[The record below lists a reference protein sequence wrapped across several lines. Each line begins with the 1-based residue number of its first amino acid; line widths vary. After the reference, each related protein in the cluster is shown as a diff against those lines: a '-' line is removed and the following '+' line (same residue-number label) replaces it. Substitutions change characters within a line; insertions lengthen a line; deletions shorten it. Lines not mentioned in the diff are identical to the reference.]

1 MKAKKVLGFVLA
13 GTMIAALAGCG
24 QYRRHCERKDR
35 YRQEREQQGIRG
47 RYQPH
52 ILAYL
57 AGR

>member
-13 GTMIAALAGCG
+13 GTIDRSISWVR